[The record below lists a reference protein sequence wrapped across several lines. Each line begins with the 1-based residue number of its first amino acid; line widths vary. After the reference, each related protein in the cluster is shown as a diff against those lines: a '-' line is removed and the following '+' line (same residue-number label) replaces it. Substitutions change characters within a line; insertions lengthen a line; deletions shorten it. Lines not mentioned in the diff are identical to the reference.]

1 MGIGLMVRDITEQ
14 KALEA
19 QLARMG
25 RLQSLS
31 TLAGGI
37 AHQFNNINTV
47 IEGYLELMRSD
58 KELPARLASFVEA
71 ASAGVRRATA
81 ITDRLLALTG
91 HGAAFSN
98 TVRLDVLA
106 RTVLSR
112 FQDRMRE
119 EKVELALNLVETPT
133 VSCDEL
139 RLTFVLSSIID
150 NALDSLL
157 ERPLH
162 MMSVRTGSA
171 TESAFLEV
179 EDSGCGM
186 SEEDLATIF
195 SPFSTMKGEWA
206 PPSSPQ
212 ARQPGVGLSL
222 AICNTIVLEHAG
234 KIEVQSRKGAGST
247 FRVTVP
253 CAGPR
258 IRDV

>member
-1 MGIGLMVRDITEQ
+1 VGIGSTARDITEL

-19 QLARMG
+19 QLTRMG
-25 RLQSLS
+25 RLQGLA

-37 AHQFNNINTV
+37 AHQFNNINT
-47 IEGYLELMRSD
+47 IIGGYLELMRSA
-58 KELPARLASFVEA
+58 KELPARLASYAEA
-71 ASAGVRRATA
+71 ASAGVRRATV

-91 HGAAFSN
+91 HGAALSN
-98 TVRLDVLA
+98 TVRLHVLA

-112 FQDRMRE
+112 YQDRIRDE
-119 EKVELALNLVETPT
+119 EVKLALNLVETPP
-133 VSCDEL
+133 VSCDEP

-162 MMSVRTGSA
+162 EISVRTGSDR
-171 TESAFLEV
+171 ESAFFEV

-206 PPSSPQ
+206 PPASPQ

-234 KIEVQSRKGAGST
+234 TIEVRSTKGAGAT
-247 FRVTVP
+247 FRVTLP
-253 CAGPR
+253 CAGPGLR
-258 IRDV
+258 GA